1 MHSPLK
7 ISSKSLY
14 EKRRRDI
21 RVLLQSLLMNRP
33 SNEAIS
39 EGRIGNSTGPK
50 MHEKRCDQERKKE
63 FDSKSK
69 GPGTP
74 VVKVN

>member
-14 EKRRRDI
+14 EKGRKDV
-21 RVLLQSLLMNRP
+21 RVLLQSLLINRL

-50 MHEKRCDQERKKE
+50 LQKKDVIKREKRNLIQNQ
-63 FDSKSK
+63 
-69 GPGTP
+69 
-74 VVKVN
+74 KV